1 MVANLEQEDN
11 VSLAGECPPRIL
23 TKIKLSGDVFLCLRH
38 QRVPAVHSTPG
49 LKFHNVEALS
59 VRKWLP
65 G

>member
-1 MVANLEQEDN
+1 MVANLKQEDN
-11 VSLAGECPPRIL
+11 VSLAGDCPPRIL
-23 TKIKLSGDVFLCLRH
+23 TKNKLSGDCFLCLRH